1 MSTNVP
7 SCDTG
12 IAAPTVKCAVR
23 HADRRTVN
31 DEELQLEVPLQGF
44 TYLDRVALLPELS
57 SAVDGAGGWILDL
70 RSQSATTAELRIE
83 VQQQA
88 LPAVY
93 GAMLG
98 SGLELTRDSHR
109 ILAERCNCGL
119 HLPSRSVLSSILTL
133 RVEVHFLAE
142 PQQPTEISRLILL
155 AAAAA

>member
-1 MSTNVP
+1 M
-7 SCDTG
+7 
-12 IAAPTVKCAVR
+12 
-23 HADRRTVN
+23 N